1 MLKGGIPNM
10 SIWSEAAAIIPA
22 IMSGDSWEMTT
33 AFKKDGMWLF
43 SGVLTLLGGIL
54 AHYIFKYVPFIERH
68 LERTIAVV
76 MYIMIAAIIFWG
88 VVDRFVF
95 SNQWSG
101 STTIPPFLFM
111 VMAWF
116 ACSYNVKLR
125 THLSFSEFRSKMAPR
140 NQISVLTMDTILW
153 LGFCLL
159 AITTSLRFT
168 VLSAQNFQMVDG
180 VDDTM
185 KWWFYITVPIA
196 FIMMSGRVIGNWLE
210 DYGNYKSG
218 NTIIKQAV
226 IGGDV

>member
-54 AHYIFKYVPFIERH
+54 AHYIFKYVPFVERH

-140 NQISVLTMDTILW
+140 NQISVLTMVTILW

>member
-1 MLKGGIPNM
+1 M

-22 IMSGDSWEMTT
+22 IMSGDSWEMNT

-43 SGVLTLLGGIL
+43 SAVLTLLGGIL
-54 AHYIFKYVPFIERH
+54 AHNIFKYVPFIERH
-68 LERTIAVV
+68 LERTIAVA

-95 SNQWSG
+95 SKQWSG

-125 THLSFSEFRSKMAPR
+125 THLSFSEFRSKMSPR
-140 NQISVLTMDTILW
+140 NQMGVLSMDTVLW

-196 FIMMSGRVIGNWLE
+196 FTMMSGRVIGNWLE
-210 DYGNYKSG
+210 DFGNYRSG